1 MADYIDSFDV
11 NGTEY
16 DLRDK
21 GAVRTTGG
29 TMTGNLNGQH
39 LIGTWLR
46 TTDVTALGSAAARFA
61 VLDGS
66 GWVYYRTKDQLLSDL
81 GLTGVTK
88 ITVDS
93 EMSAS
98 STNPVQNKVVKAALD
113 GKASSSHSHAGYAE
127 AKVFRSVSVPANA
140 WENNASAAIEGYPY
154 SAYVELQGVTGN
166 HFAEV
171 VFSAEDATS
180 GNFAPISGTGT
191 NLVVIWAKQAP
202 TAAIQIQTIFCT
214 KVV

>member
-29 TMTGNLNGQH
+29 TMTGNLTGQH

-93 EMSAS
+93 AMSAT

-113 GKASSSHSHAGYAE
+113 AKQNASNAITTGNIGSQTVNKAVYATDGAAVGTAGLRNQYFASSD
-127 AKVFRSVSVPANA
+127 
-140 WENNASAAIEGYPY
+140 
-154 SAYVELQGVTGN
+154 T
-166 HFAEV
+166 
-171 VFSAEDATS
+171 T
-180 GNFAPISGTGT
+180 
-191 NLVVIWAKQAP
+191 P
-202 TAAIQIQTIFCT
+202 TVNGQICWTYG
-214 KVV
+214 